1 MNIVRIPQK
10 ILRKKICRKGLRISL
25 PDAGDEEKDED
36 REKQAD
42 AGEGE
47 ADEAHPREHGHQV
60 AVLQVPVDVHE
71 DGKVGEVGA
80 GAGAEGHRVLQ
91 QPGQK
96 AEFIMLRFSA
106 IL

>member
-1 MNIVRIPQK
+1 M
-10 ILRKKICRKGLRISL
+10 RISL

-36 REKQAD
+36 REKETD

-60 AVLQVPVDVHE
+60 AVLEVPVDVHE

-91 QPGQK
+91 QPGHK
-96 AEFIMLRFSA
+96 
-106 IL
+106 

>member
-1 MNIVRIPQK
+1 MNIVRKKNPPKNIK
-10 ILRKKICRKGLRISL
+10 KKKICRKCLRISL

-36 REKQAD
+36 GEQETD

-47 ADEAHPREHGHQV
+47 ADQAHPCEDGHEV
-60 AVLQVPVDVHE
+60 AILEVPVDVHE

-91 QPGQK
+91 QPGK
-96 AEFIMLRFSA
+96 IRPYNASLV
-106 IL
+106 